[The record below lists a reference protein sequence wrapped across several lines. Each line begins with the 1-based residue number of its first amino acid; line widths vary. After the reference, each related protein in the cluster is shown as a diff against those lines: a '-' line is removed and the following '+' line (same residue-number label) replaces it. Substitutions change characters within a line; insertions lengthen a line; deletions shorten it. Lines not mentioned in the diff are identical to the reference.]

1 MASKEHDFSVG
12 SIPRNIISLAL
23 PMTAAQLINVLYS
36 VVDRIYLG
44 RLPGHLALT
53 GLGVCFPVILFVSA
67 VSALVGQGGASR
79 AVVRMGE
86 GKHDLAESIL
96 GNCTMLLILLSA
108 AVTAVF
114 LLIQEPMLY
123 LFGATEETIGYAM
136 DYLTIY
142 LLGTIFVELSLGLN
156 YFITSQG
163 FSTTAMATVII
174 GAVINIVLDPVFIF
188 GFGMGVQGAALATII
203 GQIVS
208 GIMVIIYFS
217 RFFKTVDL
225 TLSTLI
231 PSFQHCKDI
240 VRLGMAPCF
249 NQLAMMV
256 VQIAMNNI
264 LRYYGA
270 QSSYGSEI
278 PLACAGIISKVNM
291 IFYSMCIGISQGLQP
306 IVSFNYGAKKYHRV
320 REAYLKAAAAA
331 TIASCAAFLCFH
343 LFPRQIIGFF
353 GSGSEEYFRFAE
365 QYFKIFLF
373 FTFINGLQPVSSN
386 FFTSIGK
393 AAKGIFLS
401 LTRQII
407 FLLPLIIILP
417 MFMGIGGVMYSAPV
431 ADFMAAVLVIIFITR
446 EMRLLNRMI
455 DKEGVLS

>member
-1 MASKEHDFSVG
+1 MGMA
-12 SIPRNIISLAL
+12 
-23 PMTAAQLINVLYS
+23 
-36 VVDRIYLG
+36 
-44 RLPGHLALT
+44 
-53 GLGVCFPVILFVSA
+53 
-67 VSALVGQGGASR
+67 
-79 AVVRMGE
+79 
-86 GKHDLAESIL
+86 
-96 GNCTMLLILLSA
+96 
-108 AVTAVF
+108 
-114 LLIQEPMLY
+114 
-123 LFGATEETIGYAM
+123 
-136 DYLTIY
+136 
-142 LLGTIFVELSLGLN
+142 
-156 YFITSQG
+156 
-163 FSTTAMATVII
+163 
-174 GAVINIVLDPVFIF
+174 
-188 GFGMGVQGAALATII
+188 GAALATII

-331 TIASCAAFLCFH
+331 TIASCAAFCVFICFPGR
-343 LFPRQIIGFF
+343 LSAF
-353 GSGSEEYFRFAE
+353 SVLEA
-365 QYFKIFLF
+365 K
-373 FTFINGLQPVSSN
+373 
-386 FFTSIGK
+386 SISASQNSILK
-393 AAKGIFLS
+393 YS
-401 LTRQII
+401 CS
-407 FLLPLIIILP
+407 LPLSTDCSRYLP
-417 MFMGIGGVMYSAPV
+417 TFYLHRQGRQGYLPVPDQTDYLPAAADYYSSHVYGDRRRHVFRSGGGLYGGGTGHHLYHTGDAP
-431 ADFMAAVLVIIFITR
+431 AEPYD
-446 EMRLLNRMI
+446 
-455 DKEGVLS
+455 